1 MDELKSCPWCGEVP
15 TVSKYEPLY
24 RPGVKFFYVKCRN
37 RKCPMAHVQT
47 YASRGRKKDA
57 IEWWNTRWEENDE
70 RSE

>member
-15 TVSKYEPLY
+15 KVSKYEPLY

-47 YASRGRKKDA
+47 YASRGCDRMVEHEMGGK
-57 IEWWNTRWEENDE
+57 R
-70 RSE
+70 